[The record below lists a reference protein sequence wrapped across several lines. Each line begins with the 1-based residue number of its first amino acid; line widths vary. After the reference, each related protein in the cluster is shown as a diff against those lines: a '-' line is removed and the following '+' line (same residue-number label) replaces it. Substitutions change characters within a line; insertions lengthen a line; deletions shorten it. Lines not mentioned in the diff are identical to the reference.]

1 MEGEGRDTGLALPAV
16 RGAVS
21 GESSEE
27 SNTAGAAALFE
38 LLDSEVRGRREAG
51 GVAEDRQDPALSR
64 DLDRV
69 VAGGSAEFAE
79 EALFNMV
86 TKKEGMS
93 AGRSQVRWKNLS
105 RGEERELGTKV
116 QALMAAG
123 RAREELKE
131 AAGGV
136 HSDVAAWARAAGLEG
151 AEGGGALALAQCL
164 QEGHAARRYL
174 LVQNLRLVTK
184 LAYKYRPFCQVLSF
198 DDLCSAGLIG
208 LVNAVDTFDP
218 TLGFKFSTHGFQQ
231 IRFAISNSMYQFDP
245 DVKVPKRWRSK
256 LVQILK
262 NQNEREA
269 GGGASGN
276 LNAVADDLEMKPS
289 QVSEILRMS
298 WLSRLDK
305 TVGLNDDGSATTLGD
320 LQEVRDTVAE
330 GSRREDKQLDGML
343 NQLLS
348 TLQPHEAEVLR
359 LRYGL
364 DSSDSHS
371 QQEVS
376 KILQIHSHTVKRYE
390 HSALQ
395 KMRHPARAGRLSP
408 YMKDEK

>member
-1 MEGEGRDTGLALPAV
+1 M
-16 RGAVS
+16 
-21 GESSEE
+21 
-27 SNTAGAAALFE
+27 
-38 LLDSEVRGRREAG
+38 
-51 GVAEDRQDPALSR
+51 
-64 DLDRV
+64 
-69 VAGGSAEFAE
+69 
-79 EALFNMV
+79 
-86 TKKEGMS
+86 
-93 AGRSQVRWKNLS
+93 
-105 RGEERELGTKV
+105 
-116 QALMAAG
+116 
-123 RAREELKE
+123 
-131 AAGGV
+131 
-136 HSDVAAWARAAGLEG
+136 
-151 AEGGGALALAQCL
+151 
-164 QEGHAARRYL
+164 
-174 LVQNLRLVTK
+174 
-184 LAYKYRPFCQVLSF
+184 
-198 DDLCSAGLIG
+198 
-208 LVNAVDTFDP
+208 
-218 TLGFKFSTHGFQQ
+218 
-231 IRFAISNSMYQFDP
+231 
-245 DVKVPKRWRSK
+245 
-256 LVQILK
+256 QILK